1 MDGERRDIVLKDAAR
16 EKTVLIVDDQ
26 EVNRE
31 ILRGLFCE
39 RYRVAEAENGRQAI
53 AFLARENSSVAIV
66 LLDIVMPE
74 MDGFEVLERMRENG
88 WLARLPV
95 VLITADQSEAAT
107 LRGYELGV
115 SDVITKPFSPEVV
128 RRRVE
133 NTIDH
138 YEHKFRLELLV
149 ERQLA
154 ALAAQEEKLRQ
165 SSIFMIDTLSTVIEF
180 RNGES
185 GQHIRRIRDIT
196 RIFLSELS
204 QRRAEYQ
211 LTPQKIE
218 KIANAAALHDIGK
231 IAVPDYILN
240 KPGKLTDEEFA
251 IMKTHTVRGCDILQ
265 MLEYVQDRESFSY
278 CYEIC
283 RHHHERWDGRGY
295 PDGLAG
301 SRIPIWSQA
310 VSLADVYEA
319 LISERVYKAAYTHEQ
334 ARNMILS
341 GACGVFNPAILECF
355 LAVESCLEAQ
365 VCSDGL
371 GLGQPV
377 PYAYKMFVPRGKAAQ
392 LPERTL
398 RLLEIEREKY
408 RILSELS
415 GEVVFSYDIRTDV
428 LELSEKFHE
437 IFGREVRICEAREA
451 LRTGKVVH
459 RKDKERLFAR
469 LHEITPENP
478 TCRLELR
485 LRTAQGVYEW
495 FEVVLHALQDA
506 EAADACIGYIG
517 KLTNIHARKMETNH
531 WREEAR
537 TDPLTGLYNR
547 KALEEMVKEELADK
561 REGLSALCF
570 IDVDDF
576 KLINDQRGHLFG
588 DEVLR
593 CVSARIRE
601 AFASNAIAGRVGGDE
616 FVVYLRDIADEADL
630 RAKAALLSEIF
641 KAPHLRRSDRFQI
654 SGSIGIACYPRHG
667 KAYGALLHKAD
678 LALYQAKK
686 GQKNRFAIYDATMQ
700 EADSAANV
708 SCAGGAH

>member
-1 MDGERRDIVLKDAAR
+1 MRGAAR
-16 EKTVLIVDDQ
+16 EKIVLIVDDL
-26 EVNRE
+26 EMNRE
-31 ILRGLFCE
+31 ILSGLFCGK
-39 RYRVAEAENGRQAI
+39 YAVAQAENGRQALE
-53 AFLARENSSVAIV
+53 FLARRKGDVAIV
-66 LLDIVMPE
+66 LLDIVMPV
-74 MDGFEVLERMRENG
+74 MDGFEVLEKLREYG
-88 WLARLPV
+88 WLEQLPV
-95 VLITADQSEAAT
+95 VLITADQSEGAT

-165 SSIFMIDTLSTVIEF
+165 SNIFMIDTLSTVIEF

-265 MLEYVQDRESFSY
+265 MLEYVQDRESFGY

-319 LISERVYKAAYTHEQ
+319 LISERVYKAAYTHAQ
-334 ARNMILS
+334 ARDMILS

-355 LAVESCLEAQ
+355 LAVESCLEAGI
-365 VCSDGL
+365 CPAGL
-371 GLGQPV
+371 GRERPV
-377 PYAYKMFVPRGKAAQ
+377 PYAYKTFAPGARSVQ

-398 RLLEIEREKY
+398 RLLELEREKY

-415 GEVVFSYDIRTDV
+415 GEIVFSYDIRSDV
-428 LELSEKFHE
+428 LELSEKYHE
-437 IFGREVRICEAREA
+437 IFGREVRVCEARET

-478 TCRLELR
+478 TCRMELR
-485 LRTAQGVYEW
+485 LKTAQGVYEW

-506 EAADACIGYIG
+506 EAEACIGYIG
-517 KLTNIHARKMETNH
+517 KLANIHARKMETNH

-547 KALEEMVKEELADK
+547 KALEELVKEALADK

-616 FVVYLRDIADEADL
+616 FVVYLRDVADEADL
-630 RAKAALLSEIF
+630 RAKAALLSDIF
-641 KAPHLRRSDRFQI
+641 KAPCLRRSDRFQI

-686 GQKNRFAIYDATMQ
+686 GQKNRFAIYDAVMR
-700 EADSAANV
+700 EADSAAGAG
-708 SCAGGAH
+708 CACGSH

>member
-1 MDGERRDIVLKDAAR
+1 MNIVLEDRAKD
-16 EKTVLIVDDQ
+16 KTVLIVDDM
-26 EVNRE
+26 EMNRE
-31 ILRGLFCE
+31 ILRNLFCE
-39 RYRVAEAENGRQAI
+39 KYRVAEAADGKQAI
-53 AFLARENSSVAIV
+53 AFLAEKRAEVAV
-66 LLDIVMPE
+66 MLLDIVMPE
-74 MDGFEVLERMRENG
+74 MDGFAVLRAMRERG
-88 WLARLPV
+88 WLARIPV

-115 SDVITKPFSPEVV
+115 SDVINKPFSPEVV
-128 RRRVE
+128 RKRVE
-133 NTIDH
+133 NTVDL

-149 ERQLA
+149 DRQMAELR
-154 ALAAQEEKLRQ
+154 AQEERLRQ
-165 SSIFMIDTLSTVIEF
+165 SNIFMIDTLSTVIEF

-196 RIFLSELS
+196 RIFLEELA
-204 QRRAEYQ
+204 RRWASYQ

-251 IMKTHTVRGCDILQ
+251 VMKTHTVRGCDILQ

-301 SRIPIWSQA
+301 NRIPIWSQA

-319 LISERVYKAAYTHEQ
+319 LISERVYKAAYSHAE
-334 ARNMILS
+334 ARAMILN
-341 GACGVFNPAILECF
+341 GACGVFNPLILDCF
-355 LAVESCLEAQ
+355 LAVEERLAAEVCPAELGEA
-365 VCSDGL
+365 SHA
-371 GLGQPV
+371 V
-377 PYAYKMFVPRGKAAQ
+377 PYAYKAFAPRADKAQ

-398 RLLEIEREKY
+398 RLLELEREKY

-415 GEVVFSYDIRTDV
+415 GEIVFSYDMKTDV
-428 LELSEKFHE
+428 LELSEKYHE
-437 IFGREVRICEAREA
+437 TFGREVRVCEAREA
-451 LRTGKVVH
+451 LRRGSVVH
-459 RKDKERLFAR
+459 RKDKARLFAQLR
-469 LHEITPENP
+469 EITPVSP
-478 TCRLELR
+478 TCRMELR
-485 LRTAQGVYEW
+485 LKTAQGAYEW

-517 KLTNIHARKMETNH
+517 KLANIHARKMETKH

-547 KALEEMVKEELADK
+547 KALEELVKESLQAEK
-561 REGLSALCF
+561 QGMGALCF

-576 KLINDQRGHLFG
+576 KQINDQRGHLFG

-601 AFASNAIAGRVGGDE
+601 EFAGNAISGRVGGDE
-616 FVVYLRDIADEADL
+616 FVVYLHSLADEAEL
-630 RAKAALLSEIF
+630 RAKAARLTEIF
-641 KAPHLRRSDRFQI
+641 KAPCLRRTDAFQI
-654 SGSIGIACYPRHG
+654 SGSIGVACYPQHG
-667 KAYGALLHKAD
+667 KTYGALLHKAD

-686 GQKNRFAIYDATMQ
+686 GRKNQFAIYDYTMQ
-700 EADSAANV
+700 EGDFIASRDAYT
-708 SCAGGAH
+708 CALR

>member
-1 MDGERRDIVLKDAAR
+1 MDEGRRNIVLDTAAK
-16 EKTVLIVDDQ
+16 EKIVLVVDDM
-26 EVNRE
+26 EMNRE
-31 ILRGLFCE
+31 LLRGLFCE
-39 RYRVAEAENGRQAI
+39 KYRVVQAENGRQAMAI
-53 AFLARENSSVAIV
+53 LAKARSEVAVV

-74 MDGFEVLERMRENG
+74 MDGFAVLEEMRANN
-88 WLARLPV
+88 WLKRIPV

-107 LRGYELGV
+107 LRGYEFGV
-115 SDVITKPFSPEVV
+115 SDVINKPFSPEVV

-133 NTIDH
+133 NTIDL
-138 YEHKFRLELLV
+138 YEHKFRLEHLV
-149 ERQLA
+149 ERQIA

-165 SSIFMIDTLSTVIEF
+165 SNIFMIDTLSTVIEF

-204 QRRAEYQ
+204 RRRTEYQ
-211 LTPQKIE
+211 MTPQKIE

-265 MLEYVQDRESFSY
+265 MLEYVQDRESFGY

-319 LISERVYKAAYTHEQ
+319 LISERVYKAAYTHAQ
-334 ARNMILS
+334 ARDMILS
-341 GACGVFNPAILECF
+341 GACGAFNPAILECF
-355 LAVESCLEAQ
+355 LSVEARLETEIYPE
-365 VCSDGL
+365 GL
-371 GLGQPV
+371 VSEYAV
-377 PYAYKMFVPRGKAAQ
+377 PYAYKAFSPGRKTAL

-398 RLLEIEREKY
+398 RLLELEREKY

-415 GEVVFSYDIRTDV
+415 GEVVFSYDIRLDV
-428 LELSEKFHE
+428 LELSEKYHE
-437 IFGREVRICEAREA
+437 MFGREVRVCEAREA
-451 LRTGKVVH
+451 LRTGSVVH
-459 RKDKERLFAR
+459 RKDKARLFAQLR
-469 LHEITPENP
+469 EITPERP

-485 LRTAQGVYEW
+485 LKTAQGAYEW

-506 EAADACIGYIG
+506 EASDACIGYIG

-547 KALEEMVKEELADK
+547 KALEEAVKEALTQEK
-561 REGLSALCF
+561 QGMGALCF

-576 KLINDQRGHLFG
+576 KQINDQRGHLFG

-601 AFASNAIAGRVGGDE
+601 AFASSALAGRVGGDE
-616 FVVYLRDIADEADL
+616 FVVYLQGIACEADL

-641 KAPHLRRSDRFQI
+641 TVPCLRRSDNFQI
-654 SGSIGIACYPRHG
+654 SGSIGIACYPQHG
-667 KAYGALLHKAD
+667 KTYGALLHKAD

-686 GQKNRFAIYDATMQ
+686 GQKNQFAIYDYAMQ
-700 EADSAANV
+700 AGAFAAPG
-708 SCAGGAH
+708 CMAH